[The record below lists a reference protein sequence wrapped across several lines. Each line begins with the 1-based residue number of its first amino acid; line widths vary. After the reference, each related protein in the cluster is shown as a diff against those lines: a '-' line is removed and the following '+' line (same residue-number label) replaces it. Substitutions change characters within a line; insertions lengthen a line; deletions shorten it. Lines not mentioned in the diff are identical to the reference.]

1 MVSLKGGSTMLT
13 LGVEYIV
20 FGLAPST
27 QHAKDQLNDLAAQG
41 WRVVATVGR
50 DVIMCRPKP
59 FEDKEG

>member
-1 MVSLKGGSTMLT
+1 MLT